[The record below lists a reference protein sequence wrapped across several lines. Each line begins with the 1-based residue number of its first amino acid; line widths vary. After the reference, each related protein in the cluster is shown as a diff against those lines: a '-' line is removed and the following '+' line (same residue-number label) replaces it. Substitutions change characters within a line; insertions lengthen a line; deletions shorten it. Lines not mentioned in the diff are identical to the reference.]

1 MQLMVNMKITYEII
15 VRGRVQGV
23 GYRWFVKRQADLI
36 GITGYVKNQVNGNVM
51 VIAQGEQAK
60 LDIFIPLVRKGPD
73 FAFVTSSDISLLT
86 SAIEYKDFL
95 IAV

>member
-1 MQLMVNMKITYEII
+1 MKITYEII

-51 VIAQGEQAK
+51 VIAQGEQDK
-60 LDIFIPLVRKGPD
+60 LDLFIPRVKEGPD
-73 FAFVTSSDISLLT
+73 YALVTSSDISLLT